1 MARTDTTDRPRTSR
15 VGSIGRNARKAAV
28 LVIGVTVVLAGVAL
42 LALPGPGMLV
52 VIVGLIILATE
63 FAWAQRWLDYAV
75 ERAAGA
81 TTKVQESRS
90 GRIMLALSGL
100 TLITAGVVV
109 IVFFSTWF
117 VAGISL
123 ILAGIIGLCTLI
135 PKVQDWIAEKSI
147 TGIDDTDD
155 VP

>member
-1 MARTDTTDRPRTSR
+1 MSAFHAL
-15 VGSIGRNARKAAV
+15 GRSARKVIV
-28 LVIGVTVVLAGVAL
+28 LIVGVAVVIAGIVL
-42 LALPGPGMLV
+42 LAAPGPGMLV
-52 VIVGLIILATE
+52 IIGGLVILATE
-63 FAWAQRWLDYAV
+63 FEWAQRWLDYVV

-81 TTKVQESRS
+81 TTKVQGSKS

-100 TLITAGVVV
+100 GLMVAGVVV
-109 IVFFSTWF
+109 IVFFSKWL

-123 ILAGIIGLCTLI
+123 IVAGVIGLCTLI

-155 VP
+155 VA